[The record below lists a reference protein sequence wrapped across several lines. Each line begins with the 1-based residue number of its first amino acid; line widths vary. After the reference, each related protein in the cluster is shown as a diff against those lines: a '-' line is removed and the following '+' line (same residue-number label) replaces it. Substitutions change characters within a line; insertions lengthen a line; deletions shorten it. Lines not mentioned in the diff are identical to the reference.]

1 MGVTRRPPGLGAVV
15 ALVLAATAPDPVAA
29 GPPAGGG
36 RPGGDVRVEQ
46 VGERFSVRAS
56 AAPLRDVAAA
66 FERRTTVTFR
76 LARPGLGDHPV
87 VADIVAQPI
96 EPTMRTLLRG
106 FSYVIDAGP
115 RGPVVMVMARAGGAP
130 RPVEAPIVAAEPPA
144 PPQGAEDLA
153 RRYHAGRVTQV
164 LAMRAGPLGDPG
176 DEGLNE
182 LVGVADGRASAAIVA
197 ETRADRLAGRVESVR
212 RLWRHAADLRFAAD
226 ASIRALEDL
235 AYDPDEAVASVARSA
250 LADGRAFLGR
260 GAEAP

>member
-1 MGVTRRPPGLGAVV
+1 M
-15 ALVLAATAPDPVAA
+15 
-29 GPPAGGG
+29 
-36 RPGGDVRVEQ
+36 Q
-46 VGERFSVRAS
+46 VD

-76 LARPGLGDHPV
+76 LVEPALGDFPV
-87 VADIVAQPI
+87 VADVVAQPI
-96 EPTMRTLLRG
+96 EPAVRALLRG
-106 FSYVIDAGP
+106 FSYVIDEGP
-115 RGPVVMVMARAGGAP
+115 RGPVVMVMARAGEVARPAAAP
-130 RPVEAPIVAAEPPA
+130 AAPAETPA
-144 PPQGAEDLA
+144 RAPGGDDLA
-153 RRYHAGRVTQV
+153 RRYHAARVTQV

-182 LVGVADGRASAAIVA
+182 LVGVADGRASAAIVT

-212 RLWRHAADLRFAAD
+212 RLWRHAAELRFADHALM
-226 ASIRALEDL
+226 RALEDL